1 MKYNLKHAEKK
12 LEQKIRE
19 IETFINNIPHMAWL
33 KDADSNFILAN
44 QTFGDVVGMDPEY
57 LRNNTCAVCFGEEE
71 AKKFKQDDRVVMEG
85 KKQIT
90 LEETILDKDGNE
102 RYLETT
108 KSPIFNANGDVVG
121 TVGIAIDITERKK
134 AEQELKIY
142 QDHLEE
148 LIDEKTNEL
157 KKSEENYRIITET
170 ANDLIRILNDKFEI
184 EYINESTHL
193 RILGYSKDEMI
204 GKFAGI
210 FMHPDEY
217 EQIGKY
223 AFEFQKFG
231 SSNREGRFKH
241 KNGTWIWMDIKSKS
255 YVDNEGNWKLLTIS
269 REITDRKKAEQK
281 LKESE
286 ENYRI
291 ITETAND
298 LIRVLNDKLKIE
310 YINELPHLRI
320 LGYSK
325 DDMIGKF
332 PGLFIHSDDYKQ
344 MSKYVIKLKKEGYYH
359 REGKYKHKNGTL
371 IWMDIKSKSY
381 VDDEG
386 NWKLISIA
394 REITDRKKAEQKLKE
409 SEEQFKA
416 LFKGGPIPTYTWQKV
431 ANDFKLINYNNAA
444 EKLTLGDV
452 KNYLGSKASEM
463 YKDRPEILKDLHS
476 CLEKKINIT
485 REMKYYIKILKEEKD
500 LLVKYSYVPPDLV
513 LVHTDDITERKK
525 TEQKLRES
533 EENYR
538 NMINN
543 LDIGFYKGEFKGK
556 LLMHNPIFNKILGI
570 DPSKSLIGFKP
581 SQFLPNPEDQEI
593 YYERL
598 KNQGFIKNFII
609 QLKKVNGEKINIE
622 INAHMIYDGEGKPKE
637 IEGTFTEITEKY
649 RLEQKLKESEE
660 KYRHLFESSPY
671 VILLL
676 DLNGNIIDCNT
687 AVNNFLSLN
696 TREDIIGKDFREI
709 FSVTDRN
716 RHLIP
721 ILEKIPKLRIK
732 GDTTEAFEF
741 PVNRIIGDVIWISLY
756 CSLIKI
762 EKETLIQII
771 IQDIT
776 ERKSFEQ
783 TLKRSEEKFRFLFE
797 NTPSS
802 ILLLNPEG
810 IIVDCNPATEKITG
824 YKKQELVG
832 RNYRNLSAIAPKYI
846 EKTDSLFKQFFE
858 GKELHRLD
866 IQIYHKDG
874 HLIWVNLQSSL
885 VKIGEK
891 KYLQLL
897 INDITERKNAEAL
910 VKEEIKKLKELD
922 QIRKNLIIRV
932 SHELKTPLIPVC
944 GGTELLLD
952 EYEDILLEKGIN
964 EIIQMIDRGGRRLKS
979 LINKLLDL
987 SRLEYG
993 MLSLEKQ
1000 KSNLSEIIKECS
1012 ADMNFLI
1019 KNRDITLNLEIPDN
1033 FYLDIDV
1040 MRINQVI
1047 TNLLSNAIKNTPP
1060 QGKISIS
1067 LQKDNNWAKITVAD
1081 TGVGLTKEEIAIIFT
1096 RFCKIERNEE
1106 EGLEYIDITG
1116 SGLGLFISKE
1126 IIDLHRGKIWVESQ
1140 GRGLGSN
1147 FIIKL
1152 PI

>member
-1 MKYNLKHAEKK
+1 MKNNRESEKQYRNFLENLNDIAYETDKFGNITYCNKITEEISGLSMDKIIGYNFLHLFSEENGK
-12 LEQKIRE
+12 LALENFTKTLNGE
-19 IETFINNIPHMAWL
+19 SPTFELTFINSGKICQFSNKPL
-33 KDADSNFILAN
+33 KNDK
-44 QTFGDVVGMDPEY
+44 
-57 LRNNTCAVCFGEEE
+57 EEIIG
-71 AKKFKQDDRVVMEG
+71 V
-85 KKQIT
+85 
-90 LEETILDKDGNE
+90 
-102 RYLETT
+102 
-108 KSPIFNANGDVVG
+108 S
-121 TVGIAIDITERKK
+121 GIARDITERKK
-134 AEQELKIY
+134 VEHELKIY
-142 QDHLEE
+142 QDHLEV
-148 LIDEKTNEL
+148 LINEKTKEL

-170 ANDLIRILNDKFEI
+170 ANDLIRILNDQFKI
-184 EYINESTHL
+184 EYVNELTHL

-223 AFEFQKFG
+223 AFEFRKYG
-231 SSNREGRFKH
+231 SSSREGRFKH
-241 KNGTWIWMDIKSKS
+241 KNGIWIWMDIKSKR
-255 YVDNEGNWKLLTIS
+255 YFDNEGNLKVLTIS

-286 ENYRI
+286 ERYRI
-291 ITETAND
+291 IMETAND
-298 LIRVLNDKLKIE
+298 LIRVLNDKVEIE
-310 YINELPHLRI
+310 YINESTHLRI

-325 DDMIGKF
+325 DDLIGKF
-332 PGLFIHSDDYKQ
+332 PGIFIHPDDYKH
-344 MSKYVIKLKKEGYYH
+344 MSKYVIKLRKEGYYQ
-359 REGKYKHKNGTL
+359 REVRFKHKNGTW
-371 IWMDIKSKSY
+371 IWMDIKSKMY
-381 VDDEG
+381 FDNEG
-386 NWKLISIA
+386 NWKVLTIS

-409 SEEQFKA
+409 SEEKFKA
-416 LFKGGPIPTYTWQKV
+416 LFKGGPVPTYTWQEV
-431 ANDFKLINYNNAA
+431 GNDFKLINYNNAA
-444 EKLTLGDV
+444 EKFTLGDV
-452 KNYLGSKASEM
+452 KKYLGLKASEM

-485 REMKYYIKILKEEKD
+485 REVKYYINILKEEKD
-500 LLVKYSYVPPDLV
+500 LLAKYSYIPPDLV
-513 LVHTDDITERKK
+513 LVHTEDITERINA
-525 TEQKLRES
+525 EQKLRES

-556 LLMHNPIFNKILGI
+556 LLMHNPVLNEILGI
-570 DPSKSLIGFKP
+570 DPSKNLIGSEASKF
-581 SQFLPNPEDQEI
+581 FINPEDQEI

-598 KNQGFIKNFII
+598 INQGFIKNFII
-609 QLKKVNGEKINIE
+609 QLKKVNGEKINVE
-622 INAHMIYDGEGKPKE
+622 INAHMIYNIEGKPKE
-637 IEGTFTEITEKY
+637 IEGTAVDITEKY
-649 RLEQKLKESEE
+649 RLEQKLKDSEI

-671 VILLL
+671 VIGLL
-676 DLNGNIIDCNT
+676 DLKGNLIDCNN
-687 AVNNFLSLN
+687 AVNKLLYLQSK
-696 TREDIIGKDFREI
+696 EDIIGKNFREL
-709 FSVTDRN
+709 FSVTN
-716 RHLIP
+716 KNKHLIP
-721 ILEKIPKLRIK
+721 IFERISNIISN
-732 GDTTEAFEF
+732 GDNTETFEF
-741 PVNRIIGDVIWISLY
+741 LLNRSIGDVIWLSLD

-802 ILLLNPEG
+802 ILLINPEG

-824 YKKQELVG
+824 YKKQELIG

-846 EKTDSLFKQFFE
+846 EIADSLFREFFE
-858 GKELHRLD
+858 GRELHRLD
-866 IQIYHKDG
+866 IQLYHKENR
-874 HLIWVNLQSSL
+874 LIWVNLQSSL

-891 KYLQLL
+891 RYLQLL
-897 INDITERKNAEAL
+897 MNDITERKNAEAL

-952 EYEDILLEKGIN
+952 EYEEKLLEKGIS
-964 EIIQMIDRGGRRLKS
+964 EIIRMIDRGGRRLKS

-1012 ADMNFLI
+1012 ADMTFLI

-1033 FYLDIDV
+1033 FYLDIDA

-1060 QGKISIS
+1060 QGKISVF
-1067 LQKDNNWAKITVAD
+1067 LEKDNNWAKMTVAD
-1081 TGVGLTKEEIAIIFT
+1081 TGVGLTKEEMAIIFN
-1096 RFCKIERNEE
+1096 RFSKIERNEK
-1106 EGLEYIDITG
+1106 GLEYIDITG

-1126 IIDLHRGKIWVESQ
+1126 IIDLHGGKIWVESK

-1147 FIIKL
+1147 FIIEL